1 MRELERRNI
10 TATVEWR
17 AAAEGKSGPGV
28 LFGYAAKYNTLS
40 QNLGGFVETISPGAF
55 DKSIGDNVRMMCRYN
70 HKDSHLLGTTEAQTL
85 RLSLDDIGLMYEV
98 DLPDTSSGRDVAALA
113 ARGDV
118 RYSSF
123 AFYCIEDD
131 WGMTDD
137 MFPMRTLE
145 QCQLVDVAPV
155 NSPAYLDTSV
165 AKRSLSERINVPVDD
180 LAGKPVEEIRSLIL
194 NEKTSAGESAGDG
207 ETEQRETHSTP
218 PTVELLRLELNESR

>member
-1 MRELERRNI
+1 MQFMSSAE
-10 TATVEWR
+10 TA
-17 AAAEGKSGPGV
+17 P
-28 LFGYAAKYNTLS
+28 
-40 QNLGGFVETISPGAF
+40 
-55 DKSIGDNVRMMCRYN
+55 
-70 HKDSHLLGTTEAQTL
+70 TT
-85 RLSLDDIGLMYEV
+85 
-98 DLPDTSSGRDVAALA
+98 SGRDTGALA

-123 AFYCIEDD
+123 AFYCIDED
-131 WGMTDD
+131 WGLTDNG
-137 MFPMRTLE
+137 FPLRTLE
-145 QCQLVDVAPV
+145 QLQLVDVAPV